1 MDELLIPIVAIVGF
15 FSSIIIVAYLFFT
28 TRHKERMALLE
39 YDKTASVFQSM
50 QIKRSGALKY
60 GLVLVLGGLGLLM
73 GSLLETLG
81 LNDEVAFFSMI
92 FVGAGAGLLIYYR
105 LSEKD
110 SARLV

>member
-1 MDELLIPIVAIVGF
+1 MEAWLIPIVAIVGF
-15 FSSIIIVAYLFFT
+15 FSSIIITAYLFFT

-39 YDKTASVFQSM
+39 YDKTATVFQSM
-50 QIKRSGALKY
+50 QVQRSGALKY

-73 GSLLETLG
+73 GSLLETWG
-81 LNDEVAFFSMI
+81 MDDEVAFFSMI

-110 SARLV
+110 NASLV